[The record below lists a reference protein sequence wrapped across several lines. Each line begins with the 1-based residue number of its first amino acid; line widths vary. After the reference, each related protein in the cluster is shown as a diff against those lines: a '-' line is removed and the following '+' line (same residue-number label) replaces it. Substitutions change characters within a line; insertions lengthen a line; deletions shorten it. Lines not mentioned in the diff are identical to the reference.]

1 MEDSVT
7 TMEVKKKIETEIL
20 SSWDIVSAIC
30 MFMCLCVTS
39 QKAISD
45 QDLYFELYCEEVNE
59 PRLPICSTCGDF
71 QHIIT
76 GGKKNHVYAFHCY
89 AGITQ

>member
-7 TMEVKKKIETEIL
+7 TMEVKKKLKQKFCPLEIL
-20 SSWDIVSAIC
+20 FLQYV
-30 MFMCLCVTS
+30 CLCVTS

-89 AGITQ
+89 ARITQ

>member
-1 MEDSVT
+1 
-7 TMEVKKKIETEIL
+7 
-20 SSWDIVSAIC
+20 

-45 QDLYFELYCEEVNE
+45 QDLSFELYCEEVNE
-59 PRLPICSTCGDF
+59 PPLPICSTCGDF

-76 GGKKNHVYAFHCY
+76 GGKKIMFMLFIAMPESHNKMLTLIANIGDREHTYICY
-89 AGITQ
+89 SH